1 MTGAGGW
8 TCLRGG
14 QIYYMSGSFRLNHM
28 FACFTH
34 YQYNDQSLHKIGNQ
48 AAYQPLLQEQQVRAD
63 LLSAAEAAAAWE
75 PANEQSS
82 ELVELVEEQGGRA

>member
-28 FACFTH
+28 FAASRIISTMT
-34 YQYNDQSLHKIGNQ
+34 SLCIKLGTKQLTSHFCK
-48 AAYQPLLQEQQVRAD
+48 
-63 LLSAAEAAAAWE
+63 
-75 PANEQSS
+75 SS
-82 ELVELVEEQGGRA
+82 KCVQIC